1 MNKNGAIYANIRGL
15 CPKSDK
21 SKLPYLAD
29 LAIES
34 NSPFICLTE
43 THLNP
48 DILDA
53 EITMKGYNLFRSD
66 RSNRSHGGV
75 CIYVRKDLAVKSEV
89 KDSNSFCDSLIL
101 HIPQL
106 KMILANI
113 YRPPNC
119 PEPLFTQTLEHAS
132 SFLRNMECNY
142 QRANDYL
149 IFGDFNFP
157 FLNFKDGEHVL
168 NNTCK
173 RCSEINLCSHTTSER
188 RQAQCLL
195 NFANEFFLQQ
205 LIKKPTRN
213 QNILD
218 LVFTNNHLL
227 INDYYM
233 IVNSQLSDH
242 YTICANLNYE
252 KGNSKSAR
260 RVENLYHSK
269 LPEYNFRDADE
280 EDWMRLNGEFD
291 KLNWDSLFDNLPPA
305 EMTETFLTILQDK
318 VALIFKKLPQFENPQ
333 KQSDPIRADSNR
345 ADQNK
350 DDPNRVDLDKKKES
364 FSSNNKIP
372 RKIRILMRNKSK
384 ISKSI
389 QRIKSVPRYLKL
401 RSELESIEKQLKD
414 SYDKRRMKQEK
425 EALSKM
431 KKDPK
436 AFYNYAK
443 KFSKATSD
451 IGPFMSKEGNVVADA
466 KTIADMLKEQYE
478 SVYSTPF
485 EDKKVTNPQEFFSQ
499 NSAAHQI
506 DSFNIDR
513 EDIIDALDKLGR
525 SSSAGPDGVP
535 SILLKNCKRSLSH
548 PLLIMFR
555 NFKQTGIIPPLLK
568 EAFVIPIHKGGIR
581 SDPANFRPVSLTSH
595 IIKTMERI
603 IRKSLVGHLEFYQKL
618 NPSQHGF
625 RNQRSCLS
633 QLLEHHDKIL
643 GYLEDENN
651 VDSIYLDFSKAFDKV
666 DIGILCHKLRAMG
679 VAGKLGVWLHNFLSN
694 RKQFIIANGHK
705 SDQSDV
711 KSGVPQGTV
720 LGPILFLILINDINI
735 DVQSDVSLFADDT
748 RIVKPVNNIEDVE
761 ALQEDLENLY
771 SWQEKNNMA
780 FNGKKF
786 EMLRYGRNENLKIE
800 TNYLTPKAE
809 DIIEI
814 KECLRDLG
822 IQMSDDAKFDNHIAH
837 VCSKVRQKCGWILR
851 TFNCRSSFF
860 MKFMWKS
867 LVQGHI
873 DYCSQLYFPNQST
886 QLEKIEDLQKTF
898 TKKIPEVQNL
908 DYWTRLKH
916 LQMLSQ
922 QRRAE
927 RYKIIYTWKV
937 IEGLVPNCGINWSI
951 SERRGRECQIPP
963 VKCRNPTMNLRE
975 QSFQVSGP
983 KLFNCLPKY
992 LRNRSKVTKEEFK
1005 EELDQFLGKIP
1016 DQPKIGDLV
1025 PSVCDQI
1032 TARPSNSLVDVL
1044 KRNAN
1049 NYGGA

>member
-1 MNKNGAIYANIRGL
+1 M
-15 CPKSDK
+15 
-21 SKLPYLAD
+21 
-29 LAIES
+29 E
-34 NSPFICLTE
+34 
-43 THLNP
+43 
-48 DILDA
+48 
-53 EITMKGYNLFRSD
+53 GYNLFRSD

-106 KMILANI
+106 NMILANI

-119 PEPLFTQTLEHAS
+119 PEPLFVQTLEHAS

-168 NNTCK
+168 SSTCK

-195 NFANEFFLQQ
+195 NFANKFFLHQ

-280 EDWMRLNGEFD
+280 EDWMRLNREFD
-291 KLNWDSLFDNLPPA
+291 KLNWDALLGNLSPA
-305 EMTETFLTILQDK
+305 EMTEIFLNILQDK

-333 KQSDPIRADSNR
+333 KQ
-345 ADQNK
+345 
-350 DDPNRVDLDKKKES
+350 LDRKKES

-389 QRIKSVPRYLKL
+389 QRLKSVPRYLKL
-401 RSELESIEKQLKD
+401 RSELESIEKLLKE

-466 KTIADMLKEQYE
+466 KTITDMLKEQYE
-478 SVYSTPF
+478 SVYSTPV

-506 DSFNIDR
+506 DTINIDR

-535 SILLKNCKRSLSH
+535 SILLKLCKKKSLPSSPNHVQEFQTNRNYSSTLERSLC
-548 PLLIMFR
+548 
-555 NFKQTGIIPPLLK
+555 N
-568 EAFVIPIHKGGIR
+568 
-581 SDPANFRPVSLTSH
+581 
-595 IIKTMERI
+595 
-603 IRKSLVGHLEFYQKL
+603 
-618 NPSQHGF
+618 
-625 RNQRSCLS
+625 
-633 QLLEHHDKIL
+633 
-643 GYLEDENN
+643 
-651 VDSIYLDFSKAFDKV
+651 
-666 DIGILCHKLRAMG
+666 
-679 VAGKLGVWLHNFLSN
+679 
-694 RKQFIIANGHK
+694 
-705 SDQSDV
+705 
-711 KSGVPQGTV
+711 
-720 LGPILFLILINDINI
+720 
-735 DVQSDVSLFADDT
+735 
-748 RIVKPVNNIEDVE
+748 
-761 ALQEDLENLY
+761 
-771 SWQEKNNMA
+771 
-780 FNGKKF
+780 
-786 EMLRYGRNENLKIE
+786 
-800 TNYLTPKAE
+800 
-809 DIIEI
+809 
-814 KECLRDLG
+814 
-822 IQMSDDAKFDNHIAH
+822 
-837 VCSKVRQKCGWILR
+837 
-851 TFNCRSSFF
+851 
-860 MKFMWKS
+860 
-867 LVQGHI
+867 
-873 DYCSQLYFPNQST
+873 
-886 QLEKIEDLQKTF
+886 
-898 TKKIPEVQNL
+898 
-908 DYWTRLKH
+908 
-916 LQMLSQ
+916 
-922 QRRAE
+922 
-927 RYKIIYTWKV
+927 
-937 IEGLVPNCGINWSI
+937 
-951 SERRGRECQIPP
+951 
-963 VKCRNPTMNLRE
+963 
-975 QSFQVSGP
+975 
-983 KLFNCLPKY
+983 
-992 LRNRSKVTKEEFK
+992 
-1005 EELDQFLGKIP
+1005 
-1016 DQPKIGDLV
+1016 
-1025 PSVCDQI
+1025 
-1032 TARPSNSLVDVL
+1032 SNSQGW
-1044 KRNAN
+1044 
-1049 NYGGA
+1049 Y